1 MTSPVT
7 EDDEGKPVVDA
18 TGDRI
23 GTVTDV
29 DFSVLQVSTDDDS
42 AGDAEELRQ
51 VERQDDRVV
60 YELQKERVEEVTDD
74 AIRVTTASRGN

>member
-18 TGDRI
+18 AGDRI

-29 DFSVLQVSTDDDS
+29 DFSVLQVSADDDS
-42 AGDAEELRQ
+42 TGDAEELRR
-51 VERQDDRVV
+51 VEREDDRVV
-60 YELQKERVEEVTDD
+60 YELQKEHVEEVTDD
-74 AIRVTTASRGN
+74 AIRVATTSRGD